1 MKRLCLVE
9 DDEIMGES
17 LAMRFRLEGFDVR
30 WHRDAESADQALS
43 GDAACAVV
51 CDIRLPGIPGDRWFE
66 SLRGRCAVLPPFI
79 FITGH
84 GDLERAVEL
93 LKLGAADYVT
103 KPFDIDRL
111 LLRVRELAGDV
122 ALPPAGAPILGVS
135 RVMQRLEQLIERLAP
150 LDSTVLITGETG
162 TGKEVVARHLHAL
175 SGRNPF
181 VAVNCAALVE
191 NLAESELFGHER
203 GAFTGAARTHAGVFE
218 RANGGTV
225 FLDEIGDMPLNL
237 QTKLLRVLQDRE
249 VVRVGGTQPIAA
261 NARVVLATHQDL
273 AARVAE
279 GRFREDLY
287 YRIDVARLHIPP
299 LRERPEDIPW
309 LAQRLLDE
317 CARRSGS
324 PKPGLGP
331 DVERRLSEHPW
342 PGNVRELKHTLERAC
357 IFADGPRLHAADLF
371 AAANAEP
378 AEDMEAEPLE
388 SYLSQCEKR
397 YIEDAL
403 RTNAGRMGVSAEK
416 LGISRKSL
424 WERMR
429 RLAIGPREAAEDKPE
444 KG

>member
-17 LAMRFRLEGFDVR
+17 LAVRFRLEGFDVR
-30 WHRDAESADQALS
+30 WHRDAESAEQALA

-51 CDIRLPGIPGDRWFE
+51 CDIRLPGIAGDRWFE

-111 LLRVRELAGDV
+111 LLRVRELAGETT
-122 ALPPAGAPILGVS
+122 LPRDGAPILGVS
-135 RVMQRLEQLIERLAP
+135 RAMQRLEQLIERLAP

-175 SGRNPF
+175 SGRKPF

-203 GAFTGAARTHAGVFE
+203 GAFTGAARAHAGVFE

-249 VVRVGGTQPIAA
+249 VVRVGGTQTLAA

-273 AARVAE
+273 AARVAD

-299 LRERPEDIPW
+299 LRERPDDIPW

-317 CARRSGS
+317 CARRGGS

-331 DVERRLSEHPW
+331 DGERRLSEHLW

-357 IFADGPRLHAADLF
+357 IFADGPRLRAADLF
-371 AAANAEP
+371 VAASAEP
-378 AEDMEAEPLE
+378 AEEPAAEPLE
-388 SYLSQCEKR
+388 RYLSQCEKR

-403 RTNAGRMGVSAEK
+403 RTNAGRVGISAEK

-429 RLAIGPREAAEDKPE
+429 RLAIGPRESEEEQADS
-444 KG
+444 